1 MRHRSARWPQRCGAA
16 RAWRI
21 QSGVCLARSMAPVST
36 SACCLRVRESKDGH
50 RVITEDGLSIVEI
63 LDREL
68 AQAVSCPR

>member
-1 MRHRSARWPQRCGAA
+1 
-16 RAWRI
+16 
-21 QSGVCLARSMAPVST
+21 MAPVST